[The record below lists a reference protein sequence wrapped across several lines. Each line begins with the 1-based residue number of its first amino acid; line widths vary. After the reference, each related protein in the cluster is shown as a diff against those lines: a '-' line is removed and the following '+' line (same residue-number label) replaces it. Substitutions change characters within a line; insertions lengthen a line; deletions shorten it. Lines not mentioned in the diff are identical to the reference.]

1 MEQPVLGELDSTLFS
16 LLSASSDKTY
26 FYMTDFHTNIT
37 RWSKSAVKYFG
48 LSGEYITDIDKEWIS
63 KIHPDHINA
72 YRAHLQAMMDG
83 TIDYHNIEYQIRNAE
98 GVYVWV
104 NCKGRISL
112 DANGNPEYF
121 AGYVSN
127 LGRRNKIDPITNLFT
142 MFEFRS
148 DIDRHLSNGASGAI
162 LLISIKSFKRI
173 NDQYG
178 YRFGDAT
185 LFALAQKFLSD
196 FKNRAKIYRMDGA
209 DFSFIIENGN
219 KKDVEDLHRYLVR
232 SLANLAVND
241 RILHLDFHASATV
254 YPYDGDTVDQLQNN
268 LYYALDF
275 AKKENWTDPVFY
287 VEKFYLAQTMHL
299 RMTEALKESVAHN
312 FEGFYFMLQP
322 IIDGEDGT
330 CVSAEALMRWS
341 HPDFPKVGPMDFIP
355 ILEETGLI
363 IPVGKWLIDACA
375 KALATH
381 ADLPFKININ
391 LSYRQLQDPSLK
403 SFIIET
409 IQKYDLPAERLTLEL
424 TESCHVDDTTELAKI
439 LQSLKDEG
447 FSIALDDF
455 GTGYASLT
463 VLKDIPADIVKL
475 DHTMTRTITNKPK
488 DRSLVEF
495 ICGFCHKTDIQVC
508 AEGVE
513 NEEILSIVKNA
524 GANQI
529 QGYYYDRPLPLEKF
543 CNRFHSSKI
552 YPIAAR

>member
-1 MEQPVLGELDSTLFS
+1 
-16 LLSASSDKTY
+16 
-26 FYMTDFHTNIT
+26 
-37 RWSKSAVKYFG
+37 
-48 LSGEYITDIDKEWIS
+48 
-63 KIHPDHINA
+63 
-72 YRAHLQAMMDG
+72 
-83 TIDYHNIEYQIRNAE
+83 
-98 GVYVWV
+98 
-104 NCKGRISL
+104 
-112 DANGNPEYF
+112 
-121 AGYVSN
+121 
-127 LGRRNKIDPITNLFT
+127 
-142 MFEFRS
+142 
-148 DIDRHLSNGASGAI
+148 
-162 LLISIKSFKRI
+162 
-173 NDQYG
+173 
-178 YRFGDAT
+178 
-185 LFALAQKFLSD
+185 
-196 FKNRAKIYRMDGA
+196 
-209 DFSFIIENGN
+209 
-219 KKDVEDLHRYLVR
+219 
-232 SLANLAVND
+232 
-241 RILHLDFHASATV
+241 
-254 YPYDGDTVDQLQNN
+254 
-268 LYYALDF
+268 
-275 AKKENWTDPVFY
+275 
-287 VEKFYLAQTMHL
+287 
-299 RMTEALKESVAHN
+299 
-312 FEGFYFMLQP
+312 
-322 IIDGEDGT
+322 
-330 CVSAEALMRWS
+330 
-341 HPDFPKVGPMDFIP
+341 MDFIP

-552 YPIAAR
+552 YPIASR